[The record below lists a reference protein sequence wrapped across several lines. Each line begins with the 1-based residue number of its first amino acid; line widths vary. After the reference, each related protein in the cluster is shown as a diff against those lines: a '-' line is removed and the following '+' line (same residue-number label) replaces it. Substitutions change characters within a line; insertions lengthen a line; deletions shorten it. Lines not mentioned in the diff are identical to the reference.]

1 LIRDNGRFMTVAP
14 GTRFGSCEV
23 ISLLGAGGMG
33 EVYRA
38 RDARLGRDVAVKILP
53 PGFAADAERLARF
66 EQEAR
71 AAGSI
76 NHPNLLTIHELGRSD
91 GQVYIISELLDGE
104 TLRDLLSGGPLP
116 VRRAVDFA
124 RQIADGLAA
133 AHEKGVVHRDLK
145 PENIFI
151 TNDGRAK
158 ILDFG
163 LAKLA
168 PAATGVA
175 TDMPT
180 AQVATDP
187 GTVMGTAGY
196 MSPEQVRGQ
205 AVDYRSDIFSF
216 GAVVYEMLT
225 GRRAFRGDSIA
236 DTMSA
241 VLREDPP
248 EIASSGSSIPPQLE
262 RVVQHCLE
270 KNASR
275 RFQAASDI
283 SFQLETLSTSG
294 SQPLPALP
302 SSRRV
307 RPLQIGGALLLLG
320 LGALAGVLIARRQ
333 HPTSNAT
340 YRQLT
345 FRRGGILTA
354 RFTRDGKTVAY
365 GAVWDGK
372 PARAY
377 AVPVDNPLSRD
388 LGVDANVLAVSSNGE
403 AAVLSRDSVLSRL
416 PLAGGAPRQVATSIS
431 VAEWLPDG
439 KDLVVV
445 RLNNS
450 QQQQIEFPI
459 GHVVYR
465 SPFIND
471 GLRTSPDGTLVAFS
485 SCDTSTGPCFV
496 GTVDRHGN
504 VRRLASG
511 LRANAI
517 SVAWSTSAREI
528 WFNGGTDASSLS
540 TLSAVSLD
548 GAARTVATFP
558 AHVYLHDI
566 AANGDVLLEF
576 VERRDE
582 TTVSHDGGAPSSLSW
597 LDRTFAD
604 DLSTDGTRLLF
615 SETSEGEGG
624 EAGAYLRATDG
635 SPPVRLSDGYA
646 ERLSR
651 DGTAAL
657 VYQRG
662 VPPRQVLVPTG
673 AGSETVLQ
681 PQPQIADYDGI
692 DFLPGGRAVVFAA
705 RSSAGASRL
714 YSQQIGAAAHPITPE
729 GYEYD
734 IKCRCVSPD
743 GKWVVATGGTQL
755 VLVAV
760 DGSATRPL
768 VGWPAGATPFQW
780 TSDSRG
786 VLAAQN
792 GDLPRP
798 ILRFDITTG
807 ATSTVATF
815 APADPAGFRSLSRV
829 RASDDLHTFVYTS
842 RRDLSRLVLARGL
855 Q

>member
-1 LIRDNGRFMTVAP
+1 MTVAP

-53 PGFAADAERLARF
+53 AGFAADAERLARF

-71 AAGSI
+71 AAGCI
-76 NHPNLLTIHELGRSD
+76 NHPNHLTIHELGRSD

-248 EIASSGSSIPPQLE
+248 EIASGGSAIPPQLE

-283 SFQLETLSTSG
+283 SFQLETLSASG
-294 SQPLPALP
+294 SQPLPALA
-302 SSRRV
+302 SRRV
-307 RPLQIGGALLLLG
+307 RPLQIGGALLLLAF
-320 LGALAGVLIARRQ
+320 GALAGVLIARRQ
-333 HPTSNAT
+333 HQPSNVM

-345 FRRGGILTA
+345 FRRGGILRA
-354 RFTRDGKTVAY
+354 RFTHDGKTVAY
-365 GAVWDGK
+365 GAV
-372 PARAY
+372 
-377 AVPVDNPLSRD
+377 S
-388 LGVDANVLAVSSNGE
+388 
-403 AAVLSRDSVLSRL
+403 
-416 PLAGGAPRQVATSIS
+416 
-431 VAEWLPDG
+431 DG

-445 RLNNS
+445 SANKS
-450 QQQQIEFPI
+450 QQQQQIEFPI

-471 GLRTSPDGTLVAFS
+471 GLRISPDGKLVAFS
-485 SCDTSTGPCFV
+485 SCDVSTGPCFV
-496 GTVDRHGN
+496 GTVDQRGN
-504 VRRLASG
+504 VRRLVTG
-511 LRANAI
+511 LRADPI
-517 SVAWSTSAREI
+517 SVAWSPSAREI

-548 GAARTVATFP
+548 AATRIVATFP

-576 VERRDE
+576 VERNRK
-582 TTVSHDGGAPSSLSW
+582 
-597 LDRTFAD
+597 
-604 DLSTDGTRLLF
+604 
-615 SETSEGEGG
+615 
-624 EAGAYLRATDG
+624 
-635 SPPVRLSDGYA
+635 
-646 ERLSR
+646 
-651 DGTAAL
+651 
-657 VYQRG
+657 G
-662 VPPRQVLVPTG
+662 VG
-673 AGSETVLQ
+673 
-681 PQPQIADYDGI
+681 
-692 DFLPGGRAVVFAA
+692 
-705 RSSAGASRL
+705 
-714 YSQQIGAAAHPITPE
+714 
-729 GYEYD
+729 
-734 IKCRCVSPD
+734 
-743 GKWVVATGGTQL
+743 
-755 VLVAV
+755 
-760 DGSATRPL
+760 
-768 VGWPAGATPFQW
+768 
-780 TSDSRG
+780 
-786 VLAAQN
+786 
-792 GDLPRP
+792 
-798 ILRFDITTG
+798 
-807 ATSTVATF
+807 
-815 APADPAGFRSLSRV
+815 
-829 RASDDLHTFVYTS
+829 
-842 RRDLSRLVLARGL
+842 
-855 Q
+855 